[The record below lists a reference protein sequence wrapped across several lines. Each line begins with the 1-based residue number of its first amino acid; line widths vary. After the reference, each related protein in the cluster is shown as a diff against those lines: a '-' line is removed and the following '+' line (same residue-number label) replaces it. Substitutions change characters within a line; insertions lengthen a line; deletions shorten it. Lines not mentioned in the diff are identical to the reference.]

1 MALMFPRL
9 ARNFA
14 KNGYYPTDE
23 ATLER
28 ILNALGGP
36 HDDQR
41 VRILDPCAGEGMAI
55 LEASHR
61 LGRERTD
68 VYGIEFDRERAR
80 HMQSVVDVGIQSDL
94 MDTVISPR
102 SFGLLFFNPPYGD
115 LVSETGGSS
124 KWYAG
129 KGRQRLEKLF
139 YQRSVHLLQYGGVM
153 VMIVPSYTLDDELS
167 SWVAQH
173 FDRVSVYRAAV
184 DTFQQVVVF
193 GVRTKRNA
201 LLANSKTKKVKALL
215 QDVGSKQVEPDILP
229 ERWNSDLFV
238 VPAAQGSTP
247 HCYRVSLEPEQLEQ
261 EIDCLGGL
269 WPDFNLAF
277 WTDGVTQR
285 RPLRQLS
292 SWHLALSLAAG
303 GISGVVTSNA
313 GRQLVVKG
321 DTFKEKA
328 SKVEF
333 DEDADGNITERRI
346 LTDRFVPVIMAW
358 DVTPGSPERGQL
370 FTITS
375 TPEPASPIETADADT
390 ESAETA

>member
-14 KNGYYPTDE
+14 RNGYYPTDE

-28 ILNALGGP
+28 VLNALETP
-36 HDDQR
+36 HDQR

-55 LEASHR
+55 LETAHR

-68 VYGIEFDRERAR
+68 AYGIEYDLERAR
-80 HMQSVVDVGIQSDL
+80 HMQRVVDVGIQSDL

-115 LVSETGGSS
+115 LISETGGN
-124 KWYAG
+124 KGYAG

-153 VMIVPSYTLDDELS
+153 VMIVPGYVFDDELS
-167 SWVAQH
+167 GWVAQH
-173 FDRVSVYRAAV
+173 FDRVSVHRAAV
-184 DTFQQVVVF
+184 DTFQQVIVF
-193 GVRTKRNA
+193 GVRTRRNA
-201 LLANSKTKKVKALL
+201 LLANSQAKEVKALL
-215 QDVGSKQVEPDILP
+215 QGIGSKDIEPDILP
-229 ERWNSDLFV
+229 EYWSSESYD
-238 VPAAQGSTP
+238 VPPASSSTP

-261 EIDCLGGL
+261 EMDRLGGL

-303 GISGVVTSNA
+303 GISGIVTSRS

-328 SKVEF
+328 AKVEF
-333 DEDADGNITERRI
+333 EEDADGNITERRI
-346 LTDRFVPVIMAW
+346 LTDRFVPAIMAW
-358 DVTPGSPERGQL
+358 DVTQGSPERGKL
-370 FTITS
+370 FKITS
-375 TPEPASPIETADADT
+375 TPTNAPVTETADS
-390 ESAETA
+390 EST

>member
-23 ATLER
+23 DTIER
-28 ILNALGGP
+28 ALQALGTS
-36 HDDQR
+36 HDQR
-41 VRILDPCAGEGMAI
+41 VRILDPCAGEGHAI
-55 LEASHR
+55 LESAHR

-68 VYGIEFDRERAR
+68 AYGIEYDLERAR
-80 HMQSVVDVGIQSDL
+80 HMQSLVDVGIQSDL

-115 LVSETGGSS
+115 LVSETGGS
-124 KWYAG
+124 KGYAG

-139 YQRSVHLLQYGGVM
+139 YQRCVHLLQYGGIM
-153 VMIVPSYTLDDELS
+153 VMIVPHYVFDDELS
-167 SWVAQH
+167 SWVSQH
-173 FDRVSVYRAAV
+173 FDRVTVFEAAV
-184 DTFQQVVVF
+184 DTFKQVVVF

-201 LLANSKTKKVKALL
+201 LLANDRAKTIRKML
-215 QDVGSKQVEPDILP
+215 QQIGLGEFQPEPLP
-229 ERWNSDLFV
+229 SIWCDEPYG
-238 VPAAQGSTP
+238 VPPAIGSTP

-261 EIDCLGGL
+261 EIDQLGGL

-277 WTDGVTQR
+277 WTGGVTQR
-285 RPLRQLS
+285 RPLRRLS

-303 GISGVVTSNA
+303 GISGIVTSRS

-321 DTFKEKA
+321 DTFKGKT

-333 DEDADGNITERRI
+333 SEDADGNISERRI
-346 LTDRFVPVIMAW
+346 LTDRFVPAIMAW
-358 DVTPGSPERGQL
+358 DVTPDSPDKGRL

-375 TPEPASPIETADADT
+375 TPAQNTPVQSEPADSDPETA
-390 ESAETA
+390 

>member
-1 MALMFPRL
+1 MALIFPRL

-28 ILNALGGP
+28 ELNALETSHG
-36 HDDQR
+36 QR

-55 LEASHR
+55 LETAYR
-61 LGRERTD
+61 LGRERAD
-68 VYGIEFDRERAR
+68 AYGIEFNLERAR

-115 LVSETGGSS
+115 LVSETGGSRG
-124 KWYAG
+124 YAG

-139 YQRSVHLLQYGGVM
+139 YQRCVHFLQYGGIM
-153 VMIVPSYTLDDELS
+153 VMIVPHYVFDDELS
-167 SWVAQH
+167 SWVSQH
-173 FDRVSVYRAAV
+173 FDRVAVFEAAI
-184 DTFQQVVVF
+184 DTFKQVVVF
-193 GVRTKRNA
+193 GVRTKHNA
-201 LLANSKTKKVKALL
+201 LLANNKAKKTRALL
-215 QDVGSKQVEPDILP
+215 QQVGLGEFKPEPLPASWCDELYDVP
-229 ERWNSDLFV
+229 
-238 VPAAQGSTP
+238 PAIGSTP

-261 EIDCLGGL
+261 EMDRRGGL

-292 SWHLALSLAAG
+292 SWHIALSLVAG
-303 GISGVVTSNA
+303 GISGIVTSRS

-321 DTFKEKA
+321 DTFKEKT

-333 DEDADGNITERRI
+333 SDDGNITERRI
-346 LTDRFVPVIMAW
+346 LTDRFVPAIMAW
-358 DVTPGSPERGQL
+358 DVTLNSPDKGRL
-370 FTITS
+370 FMITS
-375 TPEPASPIETADADT
+375 TPTQDAPAHPATNDSD
-390 ESAETA
+390 AETA

>member
-28 ILNALGGP
+28 VLNALDTS
-36 HDDQR
+36 HDQR

-55 LEASHR
+55 LESAHR

-68 VYGIEFDRERAR
+68 AYGIEYDLERAR
-80 HMQSVVDVGIQSDL
+80 HMQRVVDVGIQSDL

-115 LVSETGGSS
+115 LVGETGGS
-124 KWYAG
+124 KGYAG

-153 VMIVPSYTLDDELS
+153 VMIVPGYVFDDELS
-167 SWVAQH
+167 GWVAQH

-184 DTFQQVVVF
+184 DTFKQVIVF
-193 GVRTKRNA
+193 GVRTRRNA
-201 LLANSKTKKVKALL
+201 LLANSKAKEVKALL
-215 QDVGSKQVEPDILP
+215 QGIGSKDAEPDILP
-229 ERWNSDLFV
+229 ECWSSEPYD
-238 VPAAQGSTP
+238 VPPATSSTP

-261 EIDCLGGL
+261 EMDRLGGL

-303 GISGVVTSNA
+303 GISGVVSSIS
-313 GRQLVVKG
+313 GRQLIVKG

-328 SKVEF
+328 AKVEF
-333 DEDADGNITERRI
+333 EEDADGNITERRI
-346 LTDRFVPVIMAW
+346 LTDRFVPAIMAW
-358 DVTPGSPERGQL
+358 DVTQDSPERGKL
-370 FTITS
+370 FKITS
-375 TPEPASPIETADADT
+375 TPASVSVPETADSELA
-390 ESAETA
+390 

>member
-28 ILNALGGP
+28 VLNALDAS
-36 HDDQR
+36 HDQR

-55 LEASHR
+55 LETAHR

-68 VYGIEFDRERAR
+68 AYGIEFDLERAR
-80 HMQSVVDVGIQSDL
+80 HMQRVVDVGIQSDL

-115 LVSETGGSS
+115 LVGETGGS
-124 KWYAG
+124 KGYAG

-153 VMIVPSYTLDDELS
+153 VMIVPGYVFDDELS
-167 SWVAQH
+167 SWVALH
-173 FDRVSVYRAAV
+173 FDRVSVHRAVV
-184 DTFQQVVVF
+184 DTFQQMIVF
-193 GVRTKRNA
+193 GVRTRRNA
-201 LLANSKTKKVKALL
+201 LLANSKAKEVKMLL
-215 QDVGSKQVEPDILP
+215 QGIGSKDIEPDILP
-229 ERWNSDLFV
+229 EYWSSEPYD
-238 VPAAQGSTP
+238 VPPATSSTP

-261 EIDCLGGL
+261 EMDRLGGL

-303 GISGVVTSNA
+303 GISGIVTSRS

-328 SKVEF
+328 AKVEF
-333 DEDADGNITERRI
+333 EEDADGNITERRI
-346 LTDRFVPVIMAW
+346 LTDRFVPAIMAW
-358 DVTPGSPERGQL
+358 DVTQSSPERGKL
-370 FTITS
+370 FKITS
-375 TPEPASPIETADADT
+375 TPVNVPVTETADT
-390 ESAETA
+390 ESA

>member
-28 ILNALGGP
+28 VLNALDAS
-36 HDDQR
+36 HDQR

-55 LEASHR
+55 LETAHR

-68 VYGIEFDRERAR
+68 VYGIEFDLERAR
-80 HMQSVVDVGIQSDL
+80 HMQRVVDVGIQSDL

-115 LVSETGGSS
+115 LVGETGGS
-124 KWYAG
+124 KGYAG

-153 VMIVPSYTLDDELS
+153 VMIVPGYVFDDELS
-167 SWVAQH
+167 NWVAQH

-184 DTFQQVVVF
+184 DTFQQVIVF
-193 GVRTKRNA
+193 GVRTRRNA
-201 LLANSKTKKVKALL
+201 LLANSKTKEVKTLL
-215 QDVGSKQVEPDILP
+215 QGIGSKDIEPDILP
-229 ERWNSDLFV
+229 EYWSSESYD
-238 VPAAQGSTP
+238 VPPASSSTP

-261 EIDCLGGL
+261 EMDRLGGL

-285 RPLRQLS
+285 RPLCQLS

-303 GISGVVTSNA
+303 GISGIVTSRS

-328 SKVEF
+328 AKVEF
-333 DEDADGNITERRI
+333 EEDADGNITERRI
-346 LTDRFVPVIMAW
+346 LTDRFVPAIMAW
-358 DVTPGSPERGQL
+358 DVTQGSPERGKL
-370 FTITS
+370 FKITS
-375 TPEPASPIETADADT
+375 TPANVPVTETADT
-390 ESAETA
+390 ESA

>member
-28 ILNALGGP
+28 VLNALETS
-36 HDDQR
+36 HDQR

-55 LEASHR
+55 LETAYR

-68 VYGIEFDRERAR
+68 AYGIEYDLERAR
-80 HMQSVVDVGIQSDL
+80 HMQRVVDVGIQSDL

-115 LVSETGGSS
+115 LVGETGGS
-124 KWYAG
+124 KGYAG

-153 VMIVPSYTLDDELS
+153 VMIVPGYVFDDELS

-173 FDRVSVYRAAV
+173 FDRVSVHRAVV
-184 DTFQQVVVF
+184 DTFQQVIVF
-193 GVRTKRNA
+193 GVRTRRNA
-201 LLANSKTKKVKALL
+201 LLANSQTREVKTLL
-215 QDVGSKQVEPDILP
+215 QGIGSKDIEPDILP
-229 ERWNSDLFV
+229 EYWSSESYD
-238 VPAAQGSTP
+238 VPPAMSSTP
-247 HCYRVSLEPEQLEQ
+247 HCYRVTLEPEQLEQ
-261 EIDCLGGL
+261 EMDRLGGL

-303 GISGVVTSNA
+303 GISGIVTSRS

-321 DTFKEKA
+321 DTFKEKTA
-328 SKVEF
+328 KVEF
-333 DEDADGNITERRI
+333 EEDADGNITERRI
-346 LTDRFVPVIMAW
+346 LTDRFVPAILAW
-358 DVTPGSPERGQL
+358 DVTADSPDRGRL

-375 TPEPASPIETADADT
+375 TPAAPAVAETTDS
-390 ESAETA
+390 EAETA

>member
-28 ILNALGGP
+28 VLNALDAS
-36 HDDQR
+36 HDQR

-55 LEASHR
+55 LETAHR
-61 LGRERTD
+61 VGRERTD
-68 VYGIEFDRERAR
+68 AYGIEYDLERAR
-80 HMQSVVDVGIQSDL
+80 HMQRVVDVGIQSDL

-115 LVSETGGSS
+115 LVGETDGS
-124 KWYAG
+124 KGYAG

-153 VMIVPSYTLDDELS
+153 VMIVPGYVFDDELS

-184 DTFQQVVVF
+184 DTFQQVIVF
-193 GVRTKRNA
+193 GVRTRRNA
-201 LLANSKTKKVKALL
+201 LLANSKAKEVKTLL
-215 QDVGSKQVEPDILP
+215 QGVGSKDIEPDILP
-229 ERWNSDLFV
+229 EYWSSEPYD
-238 VPAAQGSTP
+238 VPPATSSTP

-261 EIDCLGGL
+261 EMDRLGGL

-303 GISGVVTSNA
+303 GISGIVTSRS

-328 SKVEF
+328 AKVEF
-333 DEDADGNITERRI
+333 EEDADGNITERRI
-346 LTDRFVPVIMAW
+346 LTDRFVPAIMAW
-358 DVTPGSPERGQL
+358 DVTQGSPERGKL
-370 FTITS
+370 FKITS
-375 TPEPASPIETADADT
+375 TPANVPVTETVDSV
-390 ESAETA
+390 SA

>member
-28 ILNALGGP
+28 VLNALDAS
-36 HDDQR
+36 HDQR

-55 LEASHR
+55 LETAHR

-68 VYGIEFDRERAR
+68 AYGIEFDLERAR
-80 HMQSVVDVGIQSDL
+80 HMQRVVDVGIQSDL

-115 LVSETGGSS
+115 LVGETGGS
-124 KWYAG
+124 KGYAG

-153 VMIVPSYTLDDELS
+153 VMIVPGYVFDDELS
-167 SWVAQH
+167 NWVAQH
-173 FDRVSVYRAAV
+173 FDRVSIYRAAV
-184 DTFQQVVVF
+184 DTFQQVIVF

-201 LLANSKTKKVKALL
+201 LLANSKTKEVKTLL
-215 QDVGSKQVEPDILP
+215 QGIGSKDIEPDILP
-229 ERWNSDLFV
+229 EYWSSESYD
-238 VPAAQGSTP
+238 VPPASSSTP

-261 EIDCLGGL
+261 EMDRLGGL

-285 RPLRQLS
+285 RPLCQLS

-303 GISGVVTSNA
+303 GISGIVTSRS

-328 SKVEF
+328 AKVEF
-333 DEDADGNITERRI
+333 EEDADGNITERRI
-346 LTDRFVPVIMAW
+346 LTDRFVPAIMAW
-358 DVTPGSPERGQL
+358 DVTQGSPERGKL
-370 FTITS
+370 FKITS
-375 TPEPASPIETADADT
+375 TPANVPVTETADT
-390 ESAETA
+390 ESA

>member
-1 MALMFPRL
+1 MFPRL

-23 ATLER
+23 DTIDLA
-28 ILNALGGP
+28 LNALATS
-36 HDDQR
+36 HDQR
-41 VRILDPCAGEGMAI
+41 VRILDPCAGEGHAI
-55 LEASHR
+55 LEGAHR

-68 VYGIEFDRERAR
+68 VYGIEFDLERAR

-115 LVSETGGSS
+115 LVSETGGNRG
-124 KWYAG
+124 YVG

-139 YQRSVHLLQYGGVM
+139 YQRCVHLLQYGGIM
-153 VMIVPSYTLDDELS
+153 VMIVPNYVFDDDLS
-167 SWVAQH
+167 SWISQH
-173 FDRVSVYRAAV
+173 FDRVSVFQAAV
-184 DTFQQVVVF
+184 DTFKQVVVF

-201 LLANSKTKKVKALL
+201 LLANDKTKTTRALL
-215 QDVGSKQVEPDILP
+215 QQVGLGEFKPEPLSASWCDEPYDVP
-229 ERWNSDLFV
+229 
-238 VPAAQGSTP
+238 PAIGSTP

-261 EIDCLGGL
+261 EIDQLGGL

-277 WTDGVTQR
+277 WTGGVTQR
-285 RPLRQLS
+285 RPLRRLS

-303 GISGVVTSNA
+303 GISGIVTSRS

-321 DTFKEKA
+321 DTFKEKT

-333 DEDADGNITERRI
+333 SEDADGNISERRI
-346 LTDRFVPVIMAW
+346 LTDRFVPAIMAW
-358 DVTPGSPERGQL
+358 DVTPDSPDKGRL

-375 TPEPASPIETADADT
+375 TPAQDAPAQPEPADSDPETA
-390 ESAETA
+390 

>member
-9 ARNFA
+9 ARIFA
-14 KNGYYPTDE
+14 RNGYYPTDE

-28 ILNALGGP
+28 VLNALDAS
-36 HDDQR
+36 HDQR

-55 LEASHR
+55 LETAHR

-68 VYGIEFDRERAR
+68 AYGIEYDLERAR
-80 HMQSVVDVGIQSDL
+80 HMQRVVDLGIQSDL

-115 LVSETGGSS
+115 LVGETGGN
-124 KWYAG
+124 KGYAG

-153 VMIVPSYTLDDELS
+153 VMIVPGYVFDDELS

-184 DTFQQVVVF
+184 DTFQQVIVF
-193 GVRTKRNA
+193 GVRTRRNA
-201 LLANSKTKKVKALL
+201 LLANSKAKVVKTLL
-215 QDVGSKQVEPDILP
+215 QGIGSKDIEPDILP
-229 ERWNSDLFV
+229 EYWSSESYD
-238 VPAAQGSTP
+238 VPPASSSTP

-261 EIDCLGGL
+261 EMDRLGGL

-303 GISGVVTSNA
+303 GISGIVTSRS

-328 SKVEF
+328 AKVEF
-333 DEDADGNITERRI
+333 EEDADGNITERRI
-346 LTDRFVPVIMAW
+346 LTDRFVPAIMAW
-358 DVTPGSPERGQL
+358 DVTQGSPERGKL
-370 FTITS
+370 FKITS
-375 TPEPASPIETADADT
+375 TPANMPVTETTDSV
-390 ESAETA
+390 SA